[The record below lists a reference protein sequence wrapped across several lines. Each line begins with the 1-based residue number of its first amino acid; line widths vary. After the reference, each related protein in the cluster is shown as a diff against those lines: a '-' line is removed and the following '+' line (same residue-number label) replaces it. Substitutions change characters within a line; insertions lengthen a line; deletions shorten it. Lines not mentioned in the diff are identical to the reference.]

1 MTMKQL
7 SHFAR
12 RVVEIADDLGIS
24 HKGRAH
30 DNDVVAVADL
40 VGLLKSIKSDEAV
53 ALLATVT
60 RNDRRAAL

>member
-30 DNDVVAVADL
+30 DNDVAAVADL
-40 VGLLKSIKSDEAV
+40 VGIIKAIKKDEALG
-53 ALLATVT
+53 LLCSVT